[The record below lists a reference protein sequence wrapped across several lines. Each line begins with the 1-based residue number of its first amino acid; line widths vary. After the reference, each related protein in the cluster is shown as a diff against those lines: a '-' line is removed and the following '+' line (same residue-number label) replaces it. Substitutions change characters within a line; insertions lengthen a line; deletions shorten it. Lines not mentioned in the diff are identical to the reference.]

1 MTKYLDAK
9 QIQEMLGISRPMAYK
24 LLNELSCPTI
34 HIGRCVRVRESD
46 FCEWLLTRF
55 GSGNLVVQ

>member
-24 LLNELSCPTI
+24 LLNESSCPTI

-55 GSGNLVVQ
+55 GSDCAEV